1 MDEHLDSLTQRY
13 ALRRN
18 IKLGERL
25 GFGIHGTVFAAQDN
39 TKPGFF
45 AVKFHREQR
54 PFERECRVYE
64 RLREEQMARI
74 LGFNVPQL
82 LSIDE
87 EFRAIEMTIVR
98 PPFLLDFADA
108 LLDEAPDF
116 SEDVLRQWEEDKAEI
131 FGARWPEVTRILAA
145 LQALDVYLLDINPR
159 NISFPEETRWNE
171 ERDRI

>member
-1 MDEHLDSLTQRY
+1 MDEILDSLAQRY

-25 GFGIHGTVFAAQDN
+25 GFGIHGTVFAAEDN

-45 AVKFHREQR
+45 AVKFHREER
-54 PFERECRVYE
+54 PLELECRVYQ
-64 RLREEQMARI
+64 RLREEKTTRI

-98 PPFLLDFADA
+98 SPFLLDFAHTH
-108 LLDEAPDF
+108 LDEAPDF
-116 SEDVLRQWEEDKAEI
+116 SEDVLRQWRKTKPKFSVKD
-131 FGARWPEVTRILAA
+131 G
-145 LQALDVYLLDINPR
+145 
-159 NISFPEETRWNE
+159 
-171 ERDRI
+171 